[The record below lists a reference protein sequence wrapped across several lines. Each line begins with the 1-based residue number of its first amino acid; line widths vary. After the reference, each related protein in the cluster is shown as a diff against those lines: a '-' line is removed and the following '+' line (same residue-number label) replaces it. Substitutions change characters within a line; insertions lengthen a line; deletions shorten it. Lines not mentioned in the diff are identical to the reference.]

1 MTTFIYDHTVMIILA
16 ERVALKCS
24 DHCTYQFHEFTI
36 LNMEQRKHSTF
47 YTLLLHQLLLLLLFS
62 IYIRAIYLRGFK
74 GATKNSI
81 VEQMSFK

>member
-47 YTLLLHQLLLLLLFS
+47 YTLLLHQL
-62 IYIRAIYLRGFK
+62 
-74 GATKNSI
+74 
-81 VEQMSFK
+81 Q